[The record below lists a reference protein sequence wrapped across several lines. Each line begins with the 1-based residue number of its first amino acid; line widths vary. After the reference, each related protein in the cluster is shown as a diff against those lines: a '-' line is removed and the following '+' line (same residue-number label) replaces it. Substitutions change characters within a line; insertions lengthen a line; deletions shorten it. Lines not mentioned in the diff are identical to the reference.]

1 VTGTVSYLSPDI
13 SQCIDAGL
21 DTIGASSKKVVY
33 WYLSEKRNLK
43 REKIADNPTVFL
55 ETLRT
60 LFGQGAG
67 ILERMIV
74 SQLKQAFHL
83 TLGESL
89 EEVLALVKQK
99 DSVTAKSGRLQT
111 GLSKSSFDG

>member
-1 VTGTVSYLSPDI
+1 MTGAVSYLNPDI

-21 DTIGASSKKVVY
+21 DTIGASKKVVY
-33 WYLSEKRNLK
+33 WYLSEKRNLE
-43 REKIADNPTVFL
+43 REKIADNPAVFL

-74 SQLKQAFHL
+74 RQIKQAFHL
-83 TLGESL
+83 TLGENL
-89 EEVLALVKQK
+89 EEVLALVKEK
-99 DSVTAKSGRLQT
+99 DSIAVKSGRLQT
-111 GLSKSSFDG
+111 GLSKSSLDG

>member
-1 VTGTVSYLSPDI
+1 MAISYLNPDI

-74 SQLKQAFHL
+74 GQLKQAFHL
-83 TLGESL
+83 TLGENL
-89 EEVLALVKQK
+89 QEVLALVKEK
-99 DSVTAKSGRLQT
+99 DSITVKSGRLQT
-111 GLSKSSFDG
+111 GLSKSSLDG

>member
-1 VTGTVSYLSPDI
+1 VTGIVSYLNPDI

-33 WYLSEKRNLK
+33 WYLSEKRNLE
-43 REKIADNPTVFL
+43 REKIAGNPAVFL

-74 SQLKQAFHL
+74 RQIKQAFHL
-83 TLGESL
+83 TLGENL
-89 EEVLALVKQK
+89 EEVLALVNEK
-99 DSVTAKSGRLQT
+99 DSIAVRSGRLQT
-111 GLSKSSFDG
+111 GLSKSSLDG